1 MNLEKRPDTESVSE
15 EQEMTIEVPRADAE
29 LLSKMVSKSIFGRE
43 KGQNAIVESNQ
54 SSTIKNKSEL
64 GRRTHSQTTGQQN
77 PIENITRIYL
87 HYLESDKLVQDII
100 VSTSSI
106 DKGYTLFVV
115 IDEESL
121 DVRMDVMNVTQNIRE
136 IHPTWDITAHII
148 AEETDPD
155 LDQIPK
161 SAIAANKLLG
171 QNHSSEF
178 GYAF

>member
-1 MNLEKRPDTESVSE
+1 MDLEKRSDAKSVSE
-15 EQEMTIEVPRADAE
+15 GREMVIENPQTDADN
-29 LLSKMVSKSIFGRE
+29 LTKMASKSLFGSE
-43 KGQNAIVESNQ
+43 KRQNTIGEADQ
-54 SSTIKNKSEL
+54 GSTIRDNSES
-64 GRRTHSQTTGQQN
+64 GRQAHSQAPGQQN

-87 HYLESDKLVQDII
+87 HYLETDQLVKDII
-100 VSTSSI
+100 VDSSSI

-121 DVRMDVMNVTQNIRE
+121 DVRMDVMGVTQNIRE

-148 AEETDPD
+148 AEETDPN

-161 SAIAANKLLG
+161 SAIAANKLLD
-171 QNHSSEF
+171 QKSSPEL